1 VFASTMFL
9 DTKKCTRWCLVNSLY
24 MGLTPA
30 ENYLGVV
37 GGRIFAVVDMACI
50 SSAAWRFG
58 GPIAAEKAEVTPE
71 FEIEAYLRPC
81 Q

>member
-1 VFASTMFL
+1 MFL
-9 DTKKCTRWCLVNSLY
+9 DTNFLTRWCLVNFLY

-30 ENYLGVV
+30 ENYPGVV

-50 SSAAWRFG
+50 SSAVWRFG
-58 GPIAAEKAEVTPE
+58 GPVAAEKAEVNLE
-71 FEIEAYLRPC
+71 FEIKAYLRPC